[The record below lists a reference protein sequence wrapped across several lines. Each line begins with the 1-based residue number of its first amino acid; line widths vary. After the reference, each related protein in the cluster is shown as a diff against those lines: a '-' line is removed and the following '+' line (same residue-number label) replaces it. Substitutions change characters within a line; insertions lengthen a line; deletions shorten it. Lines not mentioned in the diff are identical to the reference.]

1 MLRVYKSTYENEAFR
16 SSYFSEKGEAK
27 DSPEFAV
34 VLGYPDN
41 DEGIDFQKI
50 HIKFPYTKE
59 FKKYAYESMC
69 SQSSNG
75 SSCSH
80 LVSKC
85 VVLEEGT
92 LDHVYMDYDDEMML
106 LRLNYETSTN
116 FFFLKRTADV
126 YTKNDAYTFAEF
138 PTDIFVMRHLLS
150 PRKDLYY
157 FTYDLK
163 YSNTYDKPVLKSVD
177 FSGEFP
183 VIETYEVVSHNV
195 YRDGGT
201 TDINFKTSDGTEHNI
216 HIPTPLM
223 GKNRVVTLDGTTM
236 CRIIERNN
244 DDDEYDTVVEKISG
258 VCGLKFFKYLKKTS
272 RRYYDD

>member
-1 MLRVYKSTYENEAFR
+1 MITVSDDVVELGQKLFICLNIGT
-16 SSYFSEKGEAK
+16 
-27 DSPEFAV
+27 DSF
-34 VLGYPDN
+34 D
-41 DEGIDFQKI
+41 
-50 HIKFPYTKE
+50 
-59 FKKYAYESMC
+59 
-69 SQSSNG
+69 
-75 SSCSH
+75 
-80 LVSKC
+80 
-85 VVLEEGT
+85 
-92 LDHVYMDYDDEMML
+92 
-106 LRLNYETSTN
+106 
-116 FFFLKRTADV
+116 
-126 YTKNDAYTFAEF
+126 
-138 PTDIFVMRHLLS
+138 
-150 PRKDLYY
+150 DLYY

-177 FSGEFP
+177 FSGEVP

-258 VCGLKFFKYLKKTS
+258 ACGLKFFKYLKKTS
-272 RRYYDD
+272 RRYDD